1 MYILLALARTTVIMM
16 ILIVSVTNMHTKMVT
31 SICRSKILF
40 FDSNPIG
47 RVYTRFSKDVTV
59 VDLVLPS
66 MLSMVTFALFRTLTV
81 SMVVITIYPEM
92 IVVVILV
99 ALMMYIVLKKAIAA

>member
-1 MYILLALARTTVIMM
+1 
-16 ILIVSVTNMHTKMVT
+16 
-31 SICRSKILF
+31 
-40 FDSNPIG
+40 
-47 RVYTRFSKDVTV
+47 
-59 VDLVLPS
+59 

>member
-59 VDLVLPS
+59 VDLV
-66 MLSMVTFALFRTLTV
+66 
-81 SMVVITIYPEM
+81 
-92 IVVVILV
+92 
-99 ALMMYIVLKKAIAA
+99 